1 MKKIILLFVF
11 SVMSTIYSKGQ
22 IKRCFTDEYTKE
34 EMQKDPHYA
43 INRESLEKF
52 TEQFSRSQ
60 EMQKTK
66 RGTHALPYIIP
77 VVFHVLHNYGPENVS
92 DIEIIEAL
100 RQMNLNF
107 RKLNEDTSDIIPP
120 FKQIASDC
128 EIEFRLANI
137 DPNGNCTNGI
147 EHIVTQKTYLANN
160 NSKISGWPSNKYVNI
175 WLANS
180 LENSGAAA
188 YAQFPGGDRSVDGI
202 MCLYY
207 AVDNPRRTLTH
218 EMGHCLNLQH
228 IWGNGSQGSDCGND
242 LVDDTPI
249 TPGYS
254 AGTCLLNVSTCNP
267 PVLENTQNYMDYSDC
282 RNMYTAGQK
291 VRMHACLNSF
301 ISGRNNLWQDSNLV
315 ATGTNGSIAN
325 VCIPKPDFQTSR
337 SFACF
342 NDVVQF
348 TDASWNAN
356 VTNWNWS
363 FPGGNPSTSILQN
376 PSVTYSTSGVYSAKL
391 VVSNASG
398 SDSITKN
405 AVVRVTTVPLN
416 TIPYVES
423 FEDSASFPGNDGWIE
438 NLTGGATWGRVTN
451 AGSTGSSSIKM
462 SNYIN
467 STGAVDSWISPS
479 FDFSNVGAPVT
490 ISFKVANAQRNSTSN
505 DELALFYSTNCSQTW
520 VPTSYVK
527 SGAQLA
533 TSGVVSSNFTP
544 NNPSQWREE
553 SLIVNAVKLKPNV
566 RFKFQNTC
574 DHGNN
579 VFIDDINITGLIDGI
594 NDLGE
599 MQSEITLY
607 PNPTSGIA
615 VINFSLLKSS
625 TTRIEVK
632 DILGKIIVLIPTE
645 AIEAGIHE
653 YKLPVLPSGIY
664 MVNLIINN
672 KNHILK
678 LVVS

>member
-1 MKKIILLFVF
+1 MKKKILLLVF
-11 SVMSTIYSKGQ
+11 SVLINFYSKGQ

-34 EMQKDPHYA
+34 EMQRDPQFT
-43 INRESLEKF
+43 INREALEKF

-60 EMQKTK
+60 QMQQTN

-77 VVFHVLHNYGPENVS
+77 IVFHVLHNYGPENVS
-92 DIEIIEAL
+92 DDEIIEAV
-100 RQMNLNF
+100 RQMNLSF
-107 RKLNEDTSDIIPP
+107 RKLNEDTVDIIPS
-120 FKQIASDC
+120 FKQIAADC
-128 EIEFRLANI
+128 EIEFRLASI

-160 NSKISGWPSNKYVNI
+160 RSKISGWPNNKYVNI

-188 YAQFPGGDRSVDGI
+188 YAQFPGGDGSVDGI

-207 AVDNPRRTLTH
+207 AVNNLRRTLTH

-228 IWGNGSQGSDCGND
+228 IWGNASQGVGCGDD

-254 AGTCLLNVSTCNP
+254 AGTCILNVSTCNP
-267 PVLENTQNYMDYSDC
+267 PVLENSQNYMDYSDC

-315 ATGTNGSIAN
+315 ATGTNGSPVN
-325 VCIPKPDFQTSR
+325 VCIPKSDFYTNR
-337 SFACF
+337 SYACL
-342 NDVVQF
+342 NEVVQF
-348 TDASWNAN
+348 SDASSNAI
-356 VTNWNWS
+356 VTNWNWF
-363 FPGGNPSTSILQN
+363 FPGGNPSTSTLQN
-376 PSVTYSTSGVYSAKL
+376 PSVTYLASGVYSAKL
-391 VVSNASG
+391 VVSNATG
-398 SDSITKN
+398 SDSTTKN
-405 AVVRVTTVPLN
+405 DVVRVTTVPLN
-416 TIPYVES
+416 AIPYVES
-423 FEDSASFPGNDGWIE
+423 FEDSASFPGNDGWVE
-438 NLTGGATWGRVTN
+438 NLTGGVTWARVTN
-451 AGSTGSSSIKM
+451 TGSTGTASIKM
-462 SNYIN
+462 NNYIN
-467 STGAVDSWISPS
+467 ATGAVDSWISPS
-479 FDFSNVGAPVT
+479 FDFSTVGAPVT
-490 ISFKVANAQRNSTSN
+490 ISFKVANAQRNSSSN
-505 DELALFYSTNCSQTW
+505 DELSLFYSMNCGQTW
-520 VPTSYVK
+520 VPANYVK

-553 SLIVNAVKLKPNV
+553 SVIVNAVKMKPNV

-579 VFIDDINITGLIDGI
+579 VFIDDINITGLIDGV
-594 NDLGE
+594 NDFNE
-599 MQSEITLY
+599 MQSEISMF
-607 PNPTSGIA
+607 PNPTTGLA
-615 VINFSLLKSS
+615 EINFSLSKSYPV
-625 TTRIEVK
+625 RIEIK
-632 DILGKIIVLIPTE
+632 NILGKVITKISDETL
-645 AIEAGIHE
+645 EAGIHE
-653 YKLPVLPSGIY
+653 FKLPVLPSGIY
-664 MVNLIINN
+664 LVNLVINN